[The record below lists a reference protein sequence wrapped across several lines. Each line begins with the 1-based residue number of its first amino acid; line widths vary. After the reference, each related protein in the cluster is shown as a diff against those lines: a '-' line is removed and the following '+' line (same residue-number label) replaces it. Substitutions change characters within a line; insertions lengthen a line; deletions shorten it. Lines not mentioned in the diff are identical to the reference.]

1 MEYKEL
7 IRIVEDKRNMLYR
20 NFKESIISKKTFIE
34 YLNKYDELLLD
45 LYTKYENYLTINYK

>member
-7 IRIVEDKRNMLYR
+7 IRIVEDKRNRLYR
-20 NFKESIISKKTFIE
+20 NFKESIISKKIYIE
-34 YLNKYDELLLD
+34 YLNKYDDLLLD